1 MYVIQTNITK
11 IITKFHFTIAFLY
24 ELIRKYVSAAL
35 KKKKCSISYLYS
47 KGPLEV
53 SIQKIGLN
61 LSCCYFYCV
70 I

>member
-35 KKKKCSISYLYS
+35 KKKNVAFLIFIAKDL
-47 KGPLEV
+47 
-53 SIQKIGLN
+53 
-61 LSCCYFYCV
+61 
-70 I
+70 